1 MGSSIKV
8 YGETI
13 LETNTSG
20 QRNILISTATPTI
33 SQGRNGDIWI
43 QYTA

>member
-20 QRNILISTATPTI
+20 QRNILISTAAPTI